1 MMARVAQ
8 QTVGRAVLATQALVA
23 RDTMAPVGR
32 HTKGQEAPSIAAQV
46 ALPTMA
52 PEGLHIL
59 VLGALAMLGRVVLAI
74 RAPVGRAEVARLF
87 ADDFV
92 ACRRCLGKVGQ
103 FTSEYVACSTGSR
116 SCRCQS

>member
-8 QTVGRAVLATQALVA
+8 HIVGRAVLATQALVA

-32 HTKGQEAPSIAAQV
+32 HTKGQEDPSIEAQV
-46 ALPTMA
+46 APPTMA

-59 VLGALAMLGRVVLAI
+59 VLGALAMLGRVALAI
-74 RAPVGRAEVARLF
+74 RVPVELAEVALLF

-92 ACRRCLGKVGQ
+92 ACRR
-103 FTSEYVACSTGSR
+103 
-116 SCRCQS
+116 